1 MRRLTV
7 LRAVPEFA
15 RGMPRDLRVRWALRE
30 AGLDYEEWVVD
41 RAELGAPAFR
51 CYQPFGQMPVYQED
65 DLTIFE
71 SGAIVLH
78 IAETD
83 EALLPRDRAERADV
97 FTWMFAALNTVEP
110 PVRILAE
117 IDFVMTD
124 EQERQQRRPEAER
137 RVRTRFAEVDA
148 ALADR
153 EFLCASF
160 SAADIL
166 MVTVLRIVA
175 QAGLEEGLPA
185 LASYRARCEA
195 RPAFQRAL
203 QEQIATFDRHAAMQ

>member
-41 RAELGAPAFR
+41 RAELGTPTFR
-51 CYQPFGQMPVYQED
+51 RYQPFGQMPVYQED
-65 DLTIFE
+65 GLTLFE

-83 EALLPRDRAERADV
+83 EALLPRDLAGRAET

-110 PVRILAE
+110 PVRTLAE

-124 EQERQQRRPEAER
+124 ENERRRRRPEAEQ

-148 ALADR
+148 VLADR
-153 EFLCASF
+153 EFLCARF

-175 QAGLEEGLPA
+175 QAGLEADLPA
-185 LASYRARCEA
+185 LVAYRARCEA

-203 QEQIATFDRHAAMQ
+203 QEQIATFDRHAASE